1 MLARQLQFL
10 RRPFAAGYAE
20 YDKGAVLAASPSIQ
34 PAQSGSF
41 AFRLRVENS
50 MTEQVALDKAW
61 AEPTGTTSTFTSAVA
76 TREERS
82 GNW

>member
-1 MLARQLQFL
+1 MHDNCNSSDAHSLPVTRSMTGV
-10 RRPFAAGYAE
+10 RCWPHPRPF
-20 YDKGAVLAASPSIQ
+20 SPHSW
-34 PAQSGSF
+34 ALL
-41 AFRLRVENS
+41 RLNSRVENS

-82 GNW
+82 GNC